1 MFGASVLQA
10 SVEPEVPVLREAVL
24 EVSSLTIRSGY
35 EDRLFPPFLSV
46 DLECSYLDQLGGPV
60 LYQMNPGTVSCT
72 DSAGNTMKIETIS
85 SQSTDW
91 YLTEHG
97 GDINLSLRMSPPSP
111 ETEWIHLKGFFVCAF
126 ADDFETLPVVQ
137 MPVRDNASVDI
148 ALGKDGKEKV
158 TLLLENKSGYWSLEV
173 TSKLDFHLKSAQVVD
188 NDGIIVKKSLNG
200 KGWGRS
206 GEDKSIRMGFDIQD
220 GTQFVSV
227 KLSHW
232 NKLTFRKIPV
242 DMKLSLGGI
251 ILPQHQCLR

>member
-1 MFGASVLQA
+1 MLGASALQA
-10 SVEPEVPVLREAVL
+10 SIESEVPVLREAVL

-35 EDRLFPPFLSV
+35 EDRFFPPFLSV

-72 DSAGNTMKIETIS
+72 DSTGKTMKIETIS
-85 SQSTDW
+85 SQPTDW

-111 ETEWIHLKGFFVCAF
+111 ETEWVHLQGFFVCAF

-137 MPVRDNASVDI
+137 MLVRDKASVDI

-158 TLLLENKSGYWSLEV
+158 TLLLEDKSEYWSLRV
-173 TSKLDFHLKSAQVVD
+173 TSKLDFHLKSIQVVD
-188 NDGIIVKKSLNG
+188 SDGIIVKKNLSG
-200 KGWGRS
+200 KGRGRS
-206 GEDKSIRMGFDIQD
+206 SEDKSIHMGFDIED
-220 GTQFVSV
+220 EREFVFV

-251 ILPQHQCLR
+251 ILPQHQ